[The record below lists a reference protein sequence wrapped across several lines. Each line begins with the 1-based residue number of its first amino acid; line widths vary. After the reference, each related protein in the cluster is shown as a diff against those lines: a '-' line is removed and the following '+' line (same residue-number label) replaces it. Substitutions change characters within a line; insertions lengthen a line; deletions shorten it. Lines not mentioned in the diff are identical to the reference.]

1 MITYELAKKLKDAG
15 FPQYPVSG
23 DTVYDEFGL
32 LVIMPISAKDP
43 AKNSGMVWWCKI
55 PTLSELIEACGE
67 KFGKL
72 DSPLIQGDIFDRE
85 DKERW
90 CSATVDGDDFEWG
103 ESPEQSVA
111 KLWLL
116 INKK

>member
-15 FPQYPVSG
+15 YKQIWGAYTDVN
-23 DTVYDEFGL
+23 DTSWDECWPEDIEDAEGELVYLPD
-32 LVIMPISAKDP
+32 
-43 AKNSGMVWWCKI
+43 
-55 PTLSELIEACGE
+55 LSELIEACGN

-72 DSPLIQGDIFDRE
+72 ESPLIQGDIFDE
-85 DKERW
+85 GDKERW
-90 CSATVDGDDFEWG
+90 CVATVDGDDFEWG
-103 ESPEQSVA
+103 ENPEHAVA